1 MSCCSALATEPACG
15 LLFFRHFK
23 DHIPPRIPR
32 SGAFSFYGI
41 CFTGMLSI
49 DDSWHS
55 QSRINVALSFR
66 PFDTMKNPYIF
77 RLTRQYKYETSES
90 HMSSLSTLDVVNK
103 LGISRA
109 TLERW
114 LSSGKVR
121 GPKTVRFGK
130 SEFRNWT
137 DSDVERVRRYKQ
149 ENYRKG
155 RGRKPKPK
163 R

>member
-1 MSCCSALATEPACG
+1 MTVNGEC
-15 LLFFRHFK
+15 
-23 DHIPPRIPR
+23 RI
-32 SGAFSFYGI
+32 SDL
-41 CFTGMLSI
+41 T
-49 DDSWHS
+49 S
-55 QSRINVALSFR
+55 QL
-66 PFDTMKNPYIF
+66 
-77 RLTRQYKYETSES
+77 QYETSEY
-90 HMSSLSTLDVVNK
+90 HMTDLSTRDVVK
-103 LGISRA
+103 EVGISRA

-114 LSSGKVR
+114 LASGKLK

-137 DSDVERVRRYKQ
+137 DRDVERVRKFKQ